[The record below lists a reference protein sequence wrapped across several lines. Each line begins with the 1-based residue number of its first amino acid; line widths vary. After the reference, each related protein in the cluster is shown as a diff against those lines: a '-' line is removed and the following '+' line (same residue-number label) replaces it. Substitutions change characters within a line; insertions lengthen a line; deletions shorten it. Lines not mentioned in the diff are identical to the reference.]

1 MTKYNF
7 TLDSTGPLIT
17 EDFGLWQGARSGLL
31 IAGEVPGL
39 SEYYDETISLTNAY
53 GGQAYMRFNG
63 TAIYL
68 YGSQGPLY
76 GEYTVNIDGAQVYN
90 GYSGKSDPVAK
101 QLLYSNTTLPMGT
114 HTVTLT
120 NTHSN
125 ANRSI
130 TDIDYVITQL
140 QITEFVTN
148 LICI

>member
-17 EDFGLWQGARSGLL
+17 EDFGSWQGNTSTLL
-31 IAGEVPGL
+31 IAGEVPPL
-39 SEYYDETISLTNAY
+39 SEYFDETISLTNVY
-53 GGQAYMRFNG
+53 GGHASIRFNG

-76 GEYTVNIDGAQVYN
+76 GEYAVSIDGAQVYN
-90 GYSGKSDPVAK
+90 GYSGKSAPVAQ
-101 QLLYSNTTLPMGT
+101 QLLYSNATLPMGT

-120 NTHSN
+120 NMHSN

-130 TDIDYVITQL
+130 TDIDYVSDRSSNVDSIA
-140 QITEFVTN
+140 
-148 LICI
+148 